1 MSFRTPYLMFLGDAP
16 DELAAKTAIGV
27 RDWRPEWCVGQMR
40 LADCKADLNLPEMS
54 IEDAKAAG
62 CGTMIVGVANR
73 GGLISDSWGR
83 CDRAGD

>member
-40 LADCKADLNLPEMS
+40 LAD
-54 IEDAKAAG
+54 
-62 CGTMIVGVANR
+62 
-73 GGLISDSWGR
+73 
-83 CDRAGD
+83 